1 MWLPGIR
8 SPCRVGA
15 PCGLGALQP
24 AQPQAPPEAVLVS
37 GVCRGEVASEA
48 ADHQPTLWSW
58 LNRRSISQLLLWTR
72 PEVSTLFRS

>member
-1 MWLPGIR
+1 MGLPGIR

-37 GVCRGEVASEA
+37 GVCRGEVAQKRLTTS
-48 ADHQPTLWSW
+48 PPCGLG
-58 LNRRSISQLLLWTR
+58 
-72 PEVSTLFRS
+72 